1 MSSIPPLTLTWR
13 WMWLSSPR
21 HDVVVLGF
29 TIDTRKPSSRPNV
42 AVIAEPNVLV
52 HVWRVGVP
60 SPVPPPPASGV
71 APPASGT
78 PASGVP
84 PPPLHTLCALAELR
98 GAGAA
103 VVKSAALLSVSVQPP
118 PARNP
123 AVVLASVGAS
133 PLPSKLSAL

>member
-42 AVIAEPNVLV
+42 AVIAEPNVPV
-52 HVWRVGVP
+52 HGWRVGVP
-60 SPVPPPPASGV
+60 
-71 APPASGT
+71 
-78 PASGVP
+78 SGVP
-84 PPPLHTLCALAELR
+84 PPPLHALGALAELR

-103 VVKSAALLSVSVQPP
+103 VVKSAALLLVSVQPP

-123 AVVLASVGAS
+123 AVVLDWVGVA